1 MSHNQDWT
9 ELRDQVS
16 TLLGTDAE
24 EPAPAPE
31 PKEASNVFCL
41 RVTLSELPDTI
52 PTDSIV
58 EVEKV
63 EPQMLRFGD
72 VVLIPRANK
81 IAMGRFL
88 KREADGSLQLAKQ
101 GSKRPSYEESP
112 GRKVLRARRVRANG
126 EFLPLEGGLLTQLW
140 NRVTRYGTR

>member
-1 MSHNQDWT
+1 MSNNQDWT

-16 TLLGTDAE
+16 TLLGTDEAE
-24 EPAPAPE
+24 PE
-31 PKEASNVFCL
+31 PEPQSRQSNDVFCL

-63 EPQMLRFGD
+63 EPTRLRFGD

-88 KREADGSLQLAKQ
+88 RREADGSLQLAKQ
-101 GSKRPSYEESP
+101 GSKKPSYEEVS
-112 GRKVLRARRVRANG
+112 RKVLRARRVRSNG
-126 EFLPLEGGLLTQLW
+126 EFLPLDGGVLTQLW
-140 NRVTRYGTR
+140 NRITRYGTR